1 MLGAV
6 ELLAFFVIVGG
17 IGWHY
22 EAYLKDGVQW
32 ITVVRPYMMN
42 QVRPYVLAAE
52 TERALKAG
60 ASFRE
65 CSRDTDCPEM
75 IVLPAGEFT
84 MGSPATEAGRF
95 INEGPQHK
103 VTIARPFAVS
113 RFDVTFDDWDACV
126 SVGGCPEVDDLT
138 YGREKKPSLLSCLL
152 LIWPDADSAEDP
164 VLSGCLVAPCLERA
178 SPSQIVGQVLGG
190 DAVEAA
196 HPFLEPTVIGVDVV
210 DVEVGRLGA
219 GLARRGHDVDR
230 DVGPAGEG
238 DDGLSA
244 VADEPVGGGDEAV
257 EGRRDRGAVHV
268 RQHGVDSGALAVAGD
283 EDGNVFEVEAGV
295 LRLAASPARPA
306 GKTGAPA
313 LERFQDEGLVRL
325 DDAGQRWRHRFLGS
339 PALDKPKTPMARL
352 RKKER
357 WLDHA
362 QAMLAARAAGAPSTP

>member
-1 MLGAV
+1 MSSSSERRGLSAPRISFVGLLG
-6 ELLAFFVIVGG
+6 
-17 IGWHY
+17 
-22 EAYLKDGVQW
+22 
-32 ITVVRPYMMN
+32 R
-42 QVRPYVLAAE
+42 
-52 TERALKAG
+52 
-60 ASFRE
+60 
-65 CSRDTDCPEM
+65 
-75 IVLPAGEFT
+75 
-84 MGSPATEAGRF
+84 
-95 INEGPQHK
+95 
-103 VTIARPFAVS
+103 
-113 RFDVTFDDWDACV
+113 
-126 SVGGCPEVDDLT
+126 
-138 YGREKKPSLLSCLL
+138 
-152 LIWPDADSAEDP
+152 
-164 VLSGCLVAPCLERA
+164 PCLERA

-306 GKTGAPA
+306 GRPERRPLNDSRMKVSSASTMPVSVLGLSKAGEPRNRCRQRNAVVGWTPQRSAA
-313 LERFQDEGLVRL
+313 LARLVPSSIAWAWSSHRSFLRSRAIGVLVRAL
-325 DDAGQRWRHRFLGS
+325 KVRPQLLQR
-339 PALDKPKTPMARL
+339 
-352 RKKER
+352 
-357 WLDHA
+357 
-362 QAMLAARAAGAPSTP
+362 